1 MEDLFRKGGIQGEQE
16 IKTQPDRGAARRRT
30 PALPLRQPR
39 GASKRGWPLQD
50 APAGCDGLCLLPVPG
65 VRFLCDGAPGYLGAL
80 GSLAGPK
87 LRQLRYAAH
96 REFNKLYQ
104 SGLMSKRDAY
114 QWLAMTVQAPMAHA
128 HIGHLGEYYCQVVI
142 DESRKLL
149 QERLE
154 QQNKLKE
161 VAGGV

>member
-1 MEDLFRKGGIQGEQE
+1 MEDFFRKGGIQGEQE
-16 IKTQPDRGAARRRT
+16 IKTQPDRGAARRRSA
-30 PALPLRQPR
+30 ALPLRQPR
-39 GASKRGWPLQD
+39 GAAKRGGPLQD

-65 VRFLCDGAPGYLGAL
+65 MRLMAHSGTLEPM

-149 QERLE
+149 RERLE
-154 QQNKLKE
+154 QQNKLK
-161 VAGGV
+161 

>member
-1 MEDLFRKGGIQGEQE
+1 MAYVCSRY
-16 IKTQPDRGAARRRT
+16 
-30 PALPLRQPR
+30 PA
-39 GASKRGWPLQD
+39 
-50 APAGCDGLCLLPVPG
+50 CDSYVMAHSGTLEPM
-65 VRFLCDGAPGYLGAL
+65 

-161 VAGGV
+161 VSGGA

>member
-1 MEDLFRKGGIQGEQE
+1 MEDFFRKGGIQGEQE
-16 IKTQPDRGAARRRT
+16 IKTQPDRGAARRRSA
-30 PALPLRQPR
+30 ALPLRQPR
-39 GASKRGWPLQD
+39 GAAKRGGPLQD

-65 VRFLCDGAPGYLGAL
+65 MRFLCDGALGYLGAH
-80 GSLAGPK
+80 GEPGRAE
-87 LRQLRYAAH
+87 AAAAALC
-96 REFNKLYQ
+96 RASGVQQLYQ

-128 HIGHLGEYYCQVVI
+128 HIGHLGKYYCQVVI

-161 VAGGV
+161 VSGGA